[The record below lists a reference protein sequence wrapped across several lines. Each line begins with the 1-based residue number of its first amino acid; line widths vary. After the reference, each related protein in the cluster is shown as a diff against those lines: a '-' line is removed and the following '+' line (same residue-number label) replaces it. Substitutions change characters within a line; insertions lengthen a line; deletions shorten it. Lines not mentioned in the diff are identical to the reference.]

1 MHEHRG
7 LSIVIALASLGFFAM
22 LAFVIVVAIWVTLSI
37 YALVK
42 MVGSAPDSASAVAVL
57 TSVVLLVSALVAG
70 LAGGITLLGRPMTPR
85 KREDREAQAFVDRPG
100 SSEP

>member
-7 LSIVIALASLGFFAM
+7 LSIAIALASLGFFAM
-22 LAFVIVVAIWVTLSI
+22 LAFVIVVAIWVALSI

-42 MVGSAPDSASAVAVL
+42 MIGSAPHSADPTVVL
-57 TSVVLLVSALVAG
+57 LIVTLLVSALVAG
-70 LAGGITLLGRPMTPR
+70 LGGGIALLGRPMTPR
-85 KREDREAQAFVDRPG
+85 KRKDREAQAFVDRPE